1 MHEYKE
7 AMREFDASNMYVLG
21 DIVDEFACRMAQVD
35 KTATDNF
42 LMRLRMYACPFKNR
56 ERAEYAV
63 SKMLNDDG
71 TKGAHWKYEEVEE
84 IAKKHEIEDVPAFFY
99 VLNMM
104 YSDYYKSGRSVDD
117 YVVMAI
123 QFMDDKDA
131 PDDKAT
137 RYYRAMHY

>member
-7 AMREFDASNMYVLG
+7 AMREFDATNMYVLG

-35 KTATDNF
+35 KAAADNF

-71 TKGAHWKYEEVEE
+71 TKGAHWKYEEIEE

-104 YSDYYKSGRSVDD
+104 YSDYYKSGRSADD
-117 YVVMAI
+117 YVTMAI